1 MLFRHRN
8 LLGKPSKL
16 TIAIAAAG
24 IGVAAAASTVA
35 VTLPGGATAGA
46 AATTAYLR
54 GASVTPAGP
63 MPRSAEQLQANKIQ
77 MAQRIHHLAAAK
89 ARRAAAAKARRAA
102 AARAAA
108 RRAARAAAARQAA
121 RRAAHRAAALAAQRQ
136 ARKAHQAP
144 AKPAAPA
151 QPSGSPQQIA
161 MSMLGSYG
169 WSASQFSCL
178 DSLWARE
185 SGWSA
190 TAANPDGA
198 YGIPQALPGSKMASA
213 GADWQTNP
221 ATQIRWGLGYIKGL
235 YGSPCG
241 AWSHEEATGSY

>member
-8 LLGKPSKL
+8 LLEKPSKL
-16 TIAIAAAG
+16 TIAIAATG
-24 IGVAAAASTVA
+24 IGVAAAASA
-35 VTLPGGATAGA
+35 AAITLPGGATAGA
-46 AATTAYLR
+46 ATATDYLHGGTAPVAATIVPL
-54 GASVTPAGP
+54 ADA
-63 MPRSAEQLQANKIQ
+63 MPHWAKELQANKLE
-77 MAQRIHHLAAAK
+77 MAQRAHRLAVAK
-89 ARRAAAAKARRAA
+89 ARRAAAARR

-108 RRAARAAAARQAA
+108 RRAARK
-121 RRAAHRAAALAAQRQ
+121 AAHRAAALAAQRQ
-136 ARKAHQAP
+136 ARKAHKAP
-144 AKPAAPA
+144 STAAPP

-161 MSMLGSYG
+161 MSMMGSYG
-169 WSASQFSCL
+169 WSSSQFSCL
-178 DSLWARE
+178 DSLWSHE
-185 SGWSA
+185 SGWSV

-213 GADWQTNP
+213 GSDWQTNA

>member
-1 MLFRHRN
+1 MLFRPRN
-8 LLGKPSKL
+8 LLEKPSKL

-24 IGVAAAASTVA
+24 IGVAAAASATA

-46 AATTAYLR
+46 ATAAAYLH
-54 GASVTPAGP
+54 GAGVPPSGTVVPPADA
-63 MPRSAEQLQANKIQ
+63 MPRWAEELQANKLE
-77 MAQRIHHLAAAK
+77 MAQRAHRLVVAK
-89 ARRAAAAKARRAA
+89 ARRAAAARR

-108 RRAARAAAARQAA
+108 RRAAR
-121 RRAAHRAAALAAQRQ
+121 RAAHQAAVLAAQQQARQ
-136 ARKAHQAP
+136 ARKAHKTP
-144 AKPAAPA
+144 STAAPP

-178 DSLWARE
+178 DSLWSHE
-185 SGWSA
+185 SGWSV

-213 GADWQTNP
+213 GSDWQTNA